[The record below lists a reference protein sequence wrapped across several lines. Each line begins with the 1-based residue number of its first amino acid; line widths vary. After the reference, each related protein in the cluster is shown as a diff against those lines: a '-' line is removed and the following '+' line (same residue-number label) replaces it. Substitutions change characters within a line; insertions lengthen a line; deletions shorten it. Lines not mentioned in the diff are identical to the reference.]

1 MDVIKAISAC
11 LGGMP
16 DPGPSATA
24 YRALSAAE
32 ASALSET
39 KFAWAVSE
47 EPSAPTPEPCCA
59 TNICKESCLLKPPK
73 PCSTC
78 LRLEGPCY
86 YQDFLSDNYPD
97 VTAAH
102 DANNYSAWSKLVI
115 PIECSRVVG
124 HIVYSQIDWVLE
136 SSAALARKRYPAF
149 HSALK
154 TLRHALVMRA
164 RELVDELLTH
174 HNQLAYLRHNLHLA
188 YQWVDA
194 APARIKSLNE
204 QIDVAVRA
212 ALDGA
217 DPSSPAYSTLKK
229 NVFQSNT
236 LPNTLLVHVTY
247 YISNQYWVT
256 TSNGSKY
263 RPIGGLYL
271 LPVNDS
277 IPTLLGNLQYA
288 ESSILSAE
296 YAAASIESKIVAF
309 DAAFGEF

>member
-1 MDVIKAISAC
+1 MSFVRVISAC
-11 LGGMP
+11 LGAMP
-16 DPGPSATA
+16 NPGPSATA

-32 ASALSET
+32 ASALSDT
-39 KFAWAVSE
+39 KIAWADK
-47 EPSAPTPEPCCA
+47 EPAPTPEPCCA

-78 LRLEGPCY
+78 LRLGGPCY
-86 YQDFLSDNYPD
+86 YQDFLSDNHPD
-97 VTAAH
+97 VIAAH
-102 DANNYSAWSKLVI
+102 DTNNYSAWSKLVI
-115 PIECSRVVG
+115 PIECSRVVE
-124 HIVYSQIDWVLE
+124 HIVYAQIDWVLE
-136 SSAALARKRYPAF
+136 SSAALARKPYPAF

-164 RELVDELLTH
+164 SELVDELLRY
-174 HNQLAYLRHNLHLA
+174 HNQLAYFRHNLHLA

-217 DPSSPAYSTLKK
+217 DPSSPAYSTLIK
-229 NVFQSNT
+229 NVFKSNT
-236 LPNTLLVHVTY
+236 LPKTLLAHVTY

-263 RPIGGLYL
+263 PPIGGLHL
-271 LPVNDS
+271 LPVNDPIS
-277 IPTLLGNLQYA
+277 MLLSNLQYA
-288 ESSILSAE
+288 ESSISSTE
-296 YAAASIESKIVAF
+296 YAATRIELQIVAF